1 MTYLKKYGLRLAYTI
16 ASVLI
21 SVLLLTTLYY
31 FDIVGANT
39 YKILKVVVIL
49 INIFISS
56 FILGGKVSSKG
67 YLEGLKLAGI
77 IIPIF
82 FILSILTSQ
91 VIKLRIILYYLIVLF
106 TSIFGSMVG
115 ISHRKDLVSK

>member
-16 ASVLI
+16 VSILI
-21 SVLLLTTLYY
+21 SILLLTALYY
-31 FDIVGANT
+31 FNIIGANT
-39 YKILKVVVIL
+39 YKILKVAVIL

-67 YLEGLKLAGI
+67 YLEGVKLAGI

-91 VIKLRIILYYLIVLF
+91 VIKLRIILYYLILLF

-115 ISHRKDLVSK
+115 ISHRKDSSSK